1 MKSTLTILVA
11 LLVTVPAMAEQPNKP
26 IRIAG
31 MCVLLGE
38 KTSGAYKFCNYNCP
52 AGTYT
57 IEVKPLE
64 RCPSTI
70 DH

>member
-1 MKSTLTILVA
+1 MRLLLILVV
-11 LLVTVPAMAEQPNKP
+11 LLVTTPVMADQQSKQ

-64 RCPSTI
+64 RCPVTI

>member
-1 MKSTLTILVA
+1 MR
-11 LLVTVPAMAEQPNKP
+11 LLVILATLFAIEPAMAEQKNKP

-31 MCVLLGE
+31 LCVLIGE
-38 KTSGAYKFCNYNCP
+38 KTSGAYKFCNYNCS

-64 RCPSTI
+64 RCPTTI